1 MGSSGGKEYKE
12 SPETRALT
20 AQQTAL
26 LKDIQGTVQQFD
38 PMTFSLMGLKQ
49 VGTQTVNPEWEK
61 WNARNQLYNAEMEQ
75 YQKEMSSRNLSDMG
89 MGEIASMRLKAPT
102 SPGKAPEQYLTEYSW
117 APMTEEERVAT
128 LQGTDRQ
135 MYDLQQ
141 LQYQR
146 LMDAYGGKA
155 SISPSLEADLAKQR
169 MLLEQTLSQKL
180 GANWAT
186 STPGIQAMSEF
197 EKNAEL
203 QRETARQNEIASGQ
217 SLLMQNLGYQADT
230 SQQKLSNF
238 VNVPSARYQANL
250 NAGQGLLNSTTQRD
264 AAANSYRAQTQGVS
278 SGQAALGGAATGA
291 MTGASVGGPWGAAIG
306 GAIGG
311 IGGLLAS

>member
-49 VGTQTVNPEWEK
+49 ATTQVVNPAWESWSK
-61 WNARNQLYNAEMEQ
+61 Q
-75 YQKEMSSRNLSDMG
+75 SSRYKNRTA
-89 MGEIASMRLKAPT
+89 E
-102 SPGKAPEQYLTEYSW
+102 PEQYISKTSW
-117 APMTEEERVAT
+117 VPMTEEERVAT

-135 MYDLQQ
+135 LYDLQQ

-146 LMDAYGGKA
+146 LLDSYNGVEGV
-155 SISPSLEADLAKQR
+155 SPSLEASLLKQR
-169 MLLEQTLSQKL
+169 QQLEETMAQKL
-180 GANWAT
+180 GSNWAT

-217 SLLMQNLGYQADT
+217 SLLMQNLGYQTDT

-238 VNVPSARYQANL
+238 VNVPSARYQGNL
-250 NAGQGLLNSTTQRD
+250 NAGQGLLNSMIQRD
-264 AAANSYRAQTQGVS
+264 AAKNSYNAQTQGGS
-278 SGQAALGGAATGA
+278 AAAGAASGAMSGALGGAMIGA
-291 MTGASVGGPWGAAIG
+291 KIGSGYPGIGTAIG
-306 GAIGG
+306 AVVGG
-311 IGGLLAS
+311 IGGLLAGR

>member
-169 MLLEQTLSQKL
+169 SLLEQTLSQKL

-217 SLLMQNLGYQADT
+217 SLLMQNLGYQTDT

-238 VNVPSARYQANL
+238 VNVPSARYQGNL
-250 NAGQGLLNSTTQRD
+250 NAGQGLLNSMIQMD
-264 AAANSYRAQTQGVS
+264 AAKNSYNASNQGVS
-278 SGQAALGGAATGA
+278 SGQAVLGGAAS
-291 MTGASVGGPWGAAIG
+291 GASIGSAFGPWGAAIG
-306 GAIGG
+306 GAAGG